1 MTSETSQSATQTPLM
16 SQTQQDPTI
25 SQILGSLDVNS
36 IIVGFGIAVI
46 CILIFLVIFPPSPQS
61 STPTPPLSQ
70 TPKNLTT
77 FQPKL
82 DVNSIIIG
90 SVIAFL
96 LILVFLFIFTR
107 KYFRKHCCVCPDD
120 PPRPLNTSQA
130 PLASVI
136 NRDSNRYSPNFR
148 DPPGRFAKMKNCFSK
163 NCFGK

>member
-61 STPTPPLSQ
+61 STLTPPLSQ

-77 FQPKL
+77 FQPI
-82 DVNSIIIG
+82 V
-90 SVIAFL
+90 L
-96 LILVFLFIFTR
+96 L
-107 KYFRKHCCVCPDD
+107 
-120 PPRPLNTSQA
+120 
-130 PLASVI
+130 
-136 NRDSNRYSPNFR
+136 
-148 DPPGRFAKMKNCFSK
+148 
-163 NCFGK
+163 